1 MSQLSALG
9 SRQFQAAPNLNNDAR
24 QADAK
29 SSTSGA
35 PVFNGQNALDAVSLS
50 KNALDLSTQ
59 GLSKRVDELG
69 NATIDVAQNFM
80 TSFAQ
85 SLFGDA
91 AKGATL
97 SFDEASISA
106 QSGFAAIARH
116 SEGPNGVSDGAAF
129 SLNESSH
136 FIGKGTITTAD
147 GQRFDFEIEVQYES
161 RVEAAASRTTGSAA
175 PDQSGQTPAADQ
187 DALPSKQLPDV
198 DFGGS
203 LGDLFKLLG
212 RYLQSQV
219 SAPADASANA
229 DAKSD
234 TSTQADQGGTLSLR
248 LLNLINHA
256 TLLDDKATP
265 ADQRAKALADAY
277 GAPASGAAT
286 PSAASATDDSV
297 TPTTPSADASAPAPA
312 AAQENAPDRAA

>member
-9 SRQFQAAPNLNNDAR
+9 SRQFQAPTLSNDAR

-29 SSTSGA
+29 SSTLGA

-59 GLSKRVDELG
+59 GLSKRADELG

-116 SEGPNGVSDGAAF
+116 SEGPNGVADGAAF

-147 GQRFDFEIEVQYES
+147 GQSFDFEIEVQYES
-161 RVEAAASRTTGSAA
+161 RVEAAASRSTSSAA
-175 PDQSGQTPAADQ
+175 PGQSGQTPAANK

-219 SAPADASANA
+219 SAPADAAADANSNA
-229 DAKSD
+229 DSAK
-234 TSTQADQGGTLSLR
+234 QADQGGTLSLR

-265 ADQRAKALADAY
+265 ADQRAKALADSY
-277 GAPASGAAT
+277 GTPAPASSAAT
-286 PSAASATDDSV
+286 PSAAAATDDSV
-297 TPTTPSADASAPAPA
+297 APTVDTSAPAVA
-312 AAQENAPDRAA
+312 EDNAPDPAA

>member
-9 SRQFQAAPNLNNDAR
+9 SRQLQAPTLSNDAR

-29 SSTSGA
+29 SSALSTSGA
-35 PVFNGQNALDAVSLS
+35 PVFNGKNALDAVSLS

-69 NATIDVAQNFM
+69 NATIDAAQNFM
-80 TSFAQ
+80 ASFAQ

-147 GQRFDFEIEVQYES
+147 GQSFEFEIEVQYES
-161 RVEAAASRTTGSAA
+161 RIEAAASRSTSFDA
-175 PDQSGQTPAADQ
+175 PGRSGQTPAADK
-187 DALPSKQLPDV
+187 DVLPKRQLPDV
-198 DFGGS
+198 DFGGN

-219 SAPADASANA
+219 SAPADADADANSNA
-229 DAKSD
+229 DSAK
-234 TSTQADQGGTLSLR
+234 QADQGGTLSLR
-248 LLNLINHA
+248 LLNLINNA

-277 GAPASGAAT
+277 GAPAPSSTAAT
-286 PSAASATDDSV
+286 PSAA
-297 TPTTPSADASAPAPA
+297 TT
-312 AAQENAPDRAA
+312 

>member
-9 SRQFQAAPNLNNDAR
+9 SRQLHAPTLSNDAR

-59 GLSKRVDELG
+59 GLAKRADELG

-147 GQRFDFEIEVQYES
+147 GQSFDFEIEVQYES
-161 RVEAAASRTTGSAA
+161 RVEAAASRTSSSAA
-175 PDQSGQTPAADQ
+175 PGQSGQTPAADK

-198 DFGGS
+198 DFGGN

-219 SAPADASANA
+219 SAPADANADANA
-229 DAKSD
+229 DSAKA
-234 TSTQADQGGTLSLR
+234 ADQGGTLSLR

-256 TLLDDKATP
+256 TLLDDKTTP

-277 GAPASGAAT
+277 GAPAPASSAAT
-286 PSAASATDDSV
+286 PSAASAADDSV
-297 TPTTPSADASAPAPA
+297 APSADTSAPAPA
-312 AAQENAPDRAA
+312 VAQERAPDPAA